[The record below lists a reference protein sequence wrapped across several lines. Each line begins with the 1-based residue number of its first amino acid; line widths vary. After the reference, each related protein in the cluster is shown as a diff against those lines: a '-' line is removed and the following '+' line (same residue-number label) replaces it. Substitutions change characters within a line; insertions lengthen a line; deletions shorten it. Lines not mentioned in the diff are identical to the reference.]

1 MLKHLLIGAALITG
15 AAVTSNNNQLIAA
28 AEETTSVTSEAT
40 SEETSEV
47 TSTEILDDR
56 TYLDEEKTKW
66 VKESE
71 DKHTTGYTIH
81 KIGGGETID
90 NSYFKACPDNSEF
103 FVTTAIRTSDNV
115 EFNMNLHVNK
125 FLITNYYKLSPDY
138 SSANSGVQYEAYLV
152 FKNDTEEIKFDV
164 INKIAE
170 SSVGAIASITNS
182 SQNLFKFIKN
192 SYNHA
197 QFGPGFKL
205 VGLDTSEFKNNEF
218 SYDDFTIE
226 VGDYVLSDTN
236 SFEYFGILGPKS
248 LETNVALTEE
258 QIAGFYDAK
267 SYDDEDL
274 KVSVKDWGGYD
285 STIKPGETYNV
296 TLTCEDANDYIK
308 DILVPI
314 KYVGELVDKVSPV
327 IEAPNKILK
336 STGITLTSEDITK
349 MIKVSDTVDEEV
361 DLKLAKDTYTGN
373 ADKKGEYEMIYT
385 ATDDAGNKTTHKIA
399 IEVANIPSC
408 YVVNNEIFR
417 IQSNQVFTED
427 DFLTVLDFTEDIPA
441 GATSVNI
448 ECEEYL
454 FNTSYN
460 ELGEYKVTVSAR
472 YSDGRE
478 LSVER
483 TIEVF
488 ESEEESKSS
497 SNWFVSAWNWIYNT
511 IIKNVA
517 NFFISVWN
525 GICEMFNWQDAT
537 GNYLDDIE

>member
-15 AAVTSNNNQLIAA
+15 AAVTSNNNQFIAA
-28 AEETTSVTSEAT
+28 AEEITSVTSEAT

-47 TSTEILDDR
+47 TSLKETNIRIVPTKIEIGDYYTCSEGSLDNIYDGDLS
-56 TYLDEEKTKW
+56 TYAWLCPNVSFEVNSRYMYFYFDEIFDLGKIIIHSG
-66 VKESE
+66 SE
-71 DKHTTGYTIH
+71 D
-81 KIGGGETID
+81 
-90 NSYFKACPDNSEF
+90 NP
-103 FVTTAIRTSDNV
+103 SDIV
-115 EFNMNLHVNK
+115 
-125 FLITNYYKLSPDY
+125 
-138 SSANSGVQYEAYLV
+138 NSGAVCFTNTSGGNGGTHDV
-152 FKNDTEEIKFDV
+152 FENNTDFELNLDFD
-164 INKIAE
+164 N
-170 SSVGAIASITNS
+170 GPYDCTSIFFRG
-182 SQNLFKFIKN
+182 LK
-192 SYNHA
+192 
-197 QFGPGFKL
+197 
-205 VGLDTSEFKNNEF
+205 GLDASSWILINEIEFYKKELVSEPIVE
-218 SYDDFTIE
+218 
-226 VGDYVLSDTN
+226 
-236 SFEYFGILGPKS
+236 
-248 LETNVALTEE
+248 
-258 QIAGFYDAK
+258 
-267 SYDDEDL
+267 EDL
-274 KVSVKDWGGYD
+274 V
-285 STIKPGETYNV
+285 
-296 TLTCEDANDYIK
+296 A
-308 DILVPI
+308 
-314 KYVGELVDKVSPV
+314 PV

-336 STGITLTSEDITK
+336 SSGITLTAADITK
-349 MIKVSDTVDEEV
+349 MVKVSDDIDEEV
-361 DLKLAKDTYTGN
+361 DLKLAKDSYTGN

-417 IQSNQVFTED
+417 VQSNQVFTED
-427 DFLTVLDFTEDIPA
+427 DLLTVLDFTEDIPA

-454 FNTSYN
+454 FNASYN
-460 ELGEYKVTVSAR
+460 EPGDYEVTVSAR